1 MRARTV
7 GELAAQHGVP
17 LEDLVRTPLYGMLAP
32 GAPFFCTFR
41 WDMHHEH
48 PVTTAEDLAGRELL
62 SYDGWSIDD
71 DKPKVGLDAVAALR
85 SGDALEFNPPVPA
98 LELAA
103 LLGVSEPVARTVGV
117 HMDPWEID
125 LGTHVAT
132 LEGGATGERYSL
144 PAAMGARVVADD
156 RVRFIRAN

>member
-32 GAPFFCTFR
+32 DAPFFCTFR

-71 DKPKVGLDAVAALR
+71 DKPEVGLDAVASLR
-85 SGDALEFNPPVPA
+85 PA
-98 LELAA
+98 TRSSSTRRCPRSSSRRCCA
-103 LLGVSEPVARTVGV
+103 
-117 HMDPWEID
+117 
-125 LGTHVAT
+125 
-132 LEGGATGERYSL
+132 
-144 PAAMGARVVADD
+144 
-156 RVRFIRAN
+156 

>member
-1 MRARTV
+1 
-7 GELAAQHGVP
+7 
-17 LEDLVRTPLYGMLAP
+17 
-32 GAPFFCTFR
+32 
-41 WDMHHEH
+41 
-48 PVTTAEDLAGRELL
+48 
-62 SYDGWSIDD
+62 
-71 DKPKVGLDAVAALR
+71 LR
-85 SGDALEFNPPVPA
+85 SGDSLEFNPPVPA

-132 LEGGATGERYSL
+132 LDGGATGERYSL